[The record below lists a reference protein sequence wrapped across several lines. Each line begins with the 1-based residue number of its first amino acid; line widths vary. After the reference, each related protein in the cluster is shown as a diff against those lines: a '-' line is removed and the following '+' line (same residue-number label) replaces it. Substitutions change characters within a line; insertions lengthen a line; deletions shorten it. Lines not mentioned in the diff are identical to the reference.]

1 MTKWRPNP
9 RLIKRPAYLSI
20 AEQIAGAIRDGLLI
34 DGMRLPPQRQMA
46 EDLKV
51 SVQTVSRAYEELTRR
66 GLVAG
71 EVGRGSFVKTAS
83 KGPER
88 PYLAESG
95 NGLVDLSIL
104 KPVCESRSLAKFRNA
119 FATLGDTMPSELA
132 FSMIPNELF
141 RRYRLAG
148 SNWLA
153 ACGIKAAAHS
163 VIVTNGSS
171 DAMTAAFMSVVPP
184 GQGIVAE
191 ELTHPMVKPL
201 CGYLGLDL
209 EAGAVDADGL
219 RPDALEAIAAR
230 KRIRTVFLQ
239 PSAAGP
245 QGILMSAQRRRAI
258 AAIAR
263 RLDLAI
269 IENDVL
275 GPLVDNRPPPVAAF
289 APERTLY
296 LTDLS
301 KITIPGLRCGF
312 IAAPDRFAAAVSNR
326 YLAANW
332 IATPVMAEIA
342 SRWIVDGTAI
352 ELVNWQ
358 RLALKRRRAIAAT
371 ALANTPHMMT
381 PGALHIWIPLP
392 DGTREA
398 LFVERVKAGGVTVA
412 PGSMFSVGRQP
423 GPPAVRV
430 SLSASTELE
439 LVSGLSVIV
448 GAIGSPGASARK
460 PDATFKKHDA

>member
-1 MTKWRPNP
+1 MTKWKPNP
-9 RLIKRPAYLSI
+9 RLIKRPAYLSL
-20 AEQIAGAIRDGLLI
+20 AEQIAGAVRDGLLI

-46 EDLKV
+46 ADLKI

-66 GLVAG
+66 GLVTG
-71 EVGRGSFVKTAS
+71 EVGRGSYIKSVPTT
-83 KGPER
+83 PER
-88 PYLAESG
+88 PYLTEGGSG
-95 NGLVDLSIL
+95 LIDLSIL
-104 KPVCESRSLAKFRNA
+104 KPICESRSLTKFRDA
-119 FATLGDTMPSELA
+119 FAALGSNMPSELA
-132 FSMIPNELF
+132 YSMIPNELF

-153 ACGIKAAAHS
+153 ACGLKAPVHG
-163 VIVTNGSS
+163 ITVTNGSS
-171 DAMTAAFMSVVPP
+171 DAITAAFMSVVPP
-184 GQGIVAE
+184 GATLAAE

-209 EAGAVDADGL
+209 ESVAMDRDGIV
-219 RPDALEAIAAR
+219 PDALEALATR
-230 KRIRTVFLQ
+230 KRLRAVFIQ
-239 PSAAGP
+239 PSACSP
-245 QGILMSAQRRRAI
+245 QGILMSAPRRRAI
-258 AAIAR
+258 AALAR

-301 KITIPGLRCGF
+301 KNTIPGLRCGF
-312 IAAPDRFAAAVSNR
+312 LTAPDRYAGSVANR

-342 SRWIVDGTAI
+342 SRWIVDGSAI

-371 ALANTPHMMT
+371 ALEGIDHQMT
-381 PGALHIWIPLP
+381 PGALHIWMPLP
-392 DGTREA
+392 EGTHEA
-398 LFVERVKAGGVTVA
+398 SFVDRLKGRGVAVAAGA
-412 PGSMFSVGRQP
+412 AFRIARQP
-423 GPPAVRV
+423 GPPAIRI

-439 LVSGLSVIV
+439 LVSSLSLIAAMIRERTSSKSVI
-448 GAIGSPGASARK
+448 A
-460 PDATFKKHDA
+460 